1 MTERK
6 SFKRR
11 VRARMEKTGE
21 RYTAARRQL
30 IELDPEPE
38 IAPAQQRTSDEAL
51 ARNTGRP
58 WAEWFA
64 ILDGWRATEKTHT
77 EIARHLSEEHG
88 VPGWW
93 AQTVTVG
100 YEQARGLREKHQ
112 RPEGFSVGVS
122 KTVGVPVERLFA
134 TVCEPEERERWLPR
148 SPLRQRTVLP
158 PRSARFDW
166 EDGRT
171 RVVFYFAAKG
181 DARST
186 VTVQHERLADAD
198 EAEHAKTDWRGRL
211 AELKNVLEG
220 GA

>member
-11 VRARMEKTGE
+11 VRAPMEKTGE

-30 IELDPEPE
+30 IEPDAEPE
-38 IAPAQQRTSDEAL
+38 VAPAQQRTSDEAL

-58 WAEWFA
+58 WGEWFA
-64 ILDGWRATEKTHT
+64 ILDAWRATEKTHT

-100 YEQARGLREKHQ
+100 YEQARGLCEKHQ

-122 KTVGVPVERLFA
+122 KTVGVPVDRRRVRTGA
-134 TVCEPEERERWLPR
+134 TRALASR
-148 SPLRQRTVLP
+148 SPAPTADGAAAVL
-158 PRSARFDW
+158 SA
-166 EDGRT
+166 
-171 RVVFYFAAKG
+171 
-181 DARST
+181 SS
-186 VTVQHERLADAD
+186 
-198 EAEHAKTDWRGRL
+198 
-211 AELKNVLEG
+211 
-220 GA
+220 